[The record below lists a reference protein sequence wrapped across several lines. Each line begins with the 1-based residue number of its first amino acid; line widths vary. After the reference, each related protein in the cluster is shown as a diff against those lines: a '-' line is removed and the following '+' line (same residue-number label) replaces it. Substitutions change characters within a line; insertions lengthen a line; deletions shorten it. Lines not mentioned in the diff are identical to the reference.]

1 MSFKG
6 FVVNKFLKIVSNT
19 TAALSSLLT
28 TNGEIAHDSDKD
40 KLIIRSNGINDPIV
54 SEARAATLT
63 GKTIDA
69 DSNTISNIENADIKA
84 GAAIDASKIADGSVS
99 NTEFQ
104 YLGGV
109 TSDIQGQIDAI
120 DSDATQTLT
129 NKTIDGDDNIITD
142 LSLSSLKT
150 NLTDADKFLVRD
162 ASGIVVSNTKAV
174 PAGDVVGTSDGQS
187 LSNKTISGG
196 SITSADIDGS
206 TASNTSRLTL
216 PQASK
221 AVLDGLTRKEG
232 TLLYANDQD
241 TLYIDT
247 GASLSPIGGNFVA
260 YAPEA
265 LSGGGTVSISL
276 VIGLQYRRVSG
287 SGGPVTLSA
296 QPFGSSAP
304 ADATMIRLIGQSDSD
319 TVSLVSSDSAKGCL
333 LNGNITLGLG
343 QAIDLAYDA
352 TLDRY
357 IEVSRNSF

>member
-1 MSFKG
+1 MAKKG
-6 FVVNKFLKIVSNT
+6 FIIDQFMQIVSKT
-19 TAALSSLLT
+19 TAALSALLT
-28 TNGEIAHDSDKD
+28 SNGQMGYDSDLD
-40 KLIIRSNGINDPIV
+40 KAIIRSNGVNDPV
-54 SEARAATLT
+54 VLEARSATLT

-69 DSNTISNIENADIKA
+69 DSNTISNIDNADIKA
-84 GAAIDASKIADGSVS
+84 AAAIDASKIANGSVS
-99 NTEFQ
+99 NAEFQ
-104 YLGGV
+104 YLDGV
-109 TSDIQGQIDAI
+109 TSGIQGQIDAI
-120 DSDATQTLT
+120 DSDASQVLT
-129 NKTIDGDDNIITD
+129 NKTIDGDDNTLQDI
-142 LSLSSLKT
+142 SLSSLKT
-150 NLTDADKFLVRD
+150 VLADASKFLVRD

-287 SGGPVTLSA
+287 SGGPVILSA